1 MKTNN
6 PSGERVQPGV
16 SPQTGATATE
26 RRLVA
31 WIGRS
36 VRIEGKIISEEDL
49 TIEGHV
55 EGAIELGNHSLSIG
69 PAAAIKADLYAKN
82 IMISGAVKGNVTAV
96 DRIDLRAT
104 GSVEGDVTAPRFIM
118 ADGAVVAGKVDV
130 GGDRKS

>member
-6 PSGERVQPGV
+6 PLGDRAQPGV
-16 SPQTGATATE
+16 APLAGPPGAE

-69 PAAAIKADLYAKN
+69 PAAAIKADLFAKN
-82 IMISGAVKGNVTAV
+82 ITISGAVTGNVKAV
-96 DRIDLRAT
+96 ERIDLRET
-104 GSVEGDVTAPRFIM
+104 GSVEGDVTAPRFRM
-118 ADGAVVAGKVDV
+118 ADGAVVAGKVDA